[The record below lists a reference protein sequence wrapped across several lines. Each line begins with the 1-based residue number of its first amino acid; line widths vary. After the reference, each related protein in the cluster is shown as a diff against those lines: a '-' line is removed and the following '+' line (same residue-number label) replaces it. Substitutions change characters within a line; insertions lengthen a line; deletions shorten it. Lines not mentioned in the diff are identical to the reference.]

1 MIKIRE
7 QIFITLFLT
16 EPLQEIADEIKEEEA
31 DNTEQ
36 SDETEQADETEQSKD
51 TEKSDDTGIMLI
63 KAMPHH

>member
-7 QIFITLFLT
+7 QRFITLFLT
-16 EPLQEIADEIKEEEA
+16 EPLQEIADDIKEEEA

-36 SDETEQADETEQSKD
+36 ADETEQSED

>member
-1 MIKIRE
+1 MQVLMIKIRE
-7 QIFITLFLT
+7 QRFTALFLT
-16 EPLQEIADEIKEEEA
+16 EPLQEIADDIKEEEA

-36 SDETEQADETEQSKD
+36 SDETEQSED